1 MKGKDAM
8 PQQILPL
15 IPRGA
20 TQINGLVSV
29 WGDDENWTYFYST
42 HPIYSH
48 GKSDRRMFR
57 FVTSQLIDSGACRPV
72 DIQRTFGVSKSSII
86 RSLNKL
92 RRGGSEAF
100 FVQRGGRR
108 GGKVF
113 TSEMLEKAQGLLNQ
127 GYTRHQ
133 AVQELGIKYDT
144 FRKAI
149 NDGRLIESRTIKPVC
164 TKSSRNGV
172 DVAAAHGMGVACTR
186 VGERVLASLGKLIGA
201 AVRFD
206 RCLDVP
212 KAGVL
217 CAVPALLAN
226 GLLNGAKQIL
236 GQVKGYYT
244 TFHILLLLAFMALC
258 RIKTTEKLRG
268 HAPGEFG
275 KLLGLD
281 RAPEVRCL
289 RQKMDELSA
298 DQGSERWAAHL
309 SKYWMEQDSESV
321 GALYVDGH
329 VRVYHGRQTQL
340 PRRYVS
346 RERLCLRGITDYWV
360 NDAIGRPFFVIEKQ
374 IDPGLLATLRKDIVP
389 RLLEEVPD
397 QLTDQQL
404 NENPNLCRFVLVFDR
419 EGYSPAFFQEM
430 WSKYRVGCLTYHKHP
445 GESWPEQWF
454 TEHEVTMPGGEVV
467 KMRLCEMGSFVGSGK
482 NAIWMREVRKLTDS
496 GHQTSLISTAFDLS
510 HTQLAAR
517 VFSRWCQENFFNYM
531 MQHFD
536 IDVLLD
542 YGVTEFPDTEKVINP
557 VWRQLNRSRNCV
569 QNKLRYRRARFAEM
583 TMHPET
589 QDNPKK
595 YHKWLNKKADLLE
608 EIENFE
614 YQLEEL
620 KVKLKQTDKHIK
632 WGELDKKDRFL
643 RLLPG
648 RKRLMDTIRMI
659 AYRAETAMVGLITG
673 PTVDSS
679 DARRLLQDL
688 FLNEADILPSPEAEQ
703 LNICVHSASRPAAN
717 RALAKLFEH
726 LNNAQVKYPGTKMQM
741 TFELGGYT
749 ASNYAE
755 GVR

>member
-1 MKGKDAM
+1 MNGKDAM
-8 PQQILPL
+8 PQLILPL

-29 WGDDENWTYFYST
+29 YRDEANWTYFLST

-48 GKSDRRMFR
+48 RKDDQRMFR
-57 FVTSQLIDSGACRPV
+57 LVTSQLIDSGACRQV
-72 DIQRTFGVSKSSII
+72 DIQNTFGVSKSSVI

-92 RRGGSEAF
+92 RTGGAEAF
-100 FVQRGGRR
+100 FVQRRGRR

-113 TSEMLEKAQGLLNQ
+113 TSEVLEKAQHLLDQ
-127 GYTRHQ
+127 GYSRKD
-133 AVQELGIKYDT
+133 AARELGIKYDT
-144 FRKAI
+144 LRKAL
-149 NDGRLIESRTIKPVC
+149 NDGRLIESKSTDAAI
-164 TKSSRNGV
+164 TKSSRNVV
-172 DVAAAHGMGVACTR
+172 DVAAADGMGTACTR
-186 VGERVLASLGKLIGA
+186 TGERILASLGKMVGA

-206 RCLDVP
+206 ECLDVP

-217 CAVPALLAN
+217 CALPALLAN
-226 GLLNGAKQIL
+226 GLLNGAKQFL

-244 TFHILLLLAFMALC
+244 TFQVLILLAFMALC
-258 RIKTTEKLRG
+258 RIKTTEKLRR

-289 RQKMDELSA
+289 RRKMDELSA
-298 DQGSERWAAHL
+298 DQGSEQWAVHL
-309 SKYWMEQDSESV
+309 SKYWMEQDPESV
-321 GALYVDGH
+321 GALYIDGH
-329 VRVYHGRQTQL
+329 VRVYHGRLTKL

-374 IDPGLLATLRKDIVP
+374 IDPGLLATLRDDIVP
-389 RLLEEVPD
+389 RLLKEVPD
-397 QLTDQQL
+397 QPSEQQL
-404 NENPNLCRFVLVFDR
+404 KENPCLCRFVLVFDR

-430 WSKYRVGCLTYHKHP
+430 WNSHRIGCMTYHKHP

-454 TEHEVTMPGGEVV
+454 TEREVAMPGGEVV
-467 KMRLCEMGSFVGSGK
+467 KMRLCEMGSLVGSGK
-482 NAIWMREVRKLTDS
+482 DAMWMRQVRKLTDS
-496 GHQTSLISTAFDLS
+496 GHQTSLISTAFELP

-517 VFSRWCQENFFNYM
+517 MFSRWCQENFFNYM

-557 VWRQLNRSRNCV
+557 SWRQLNQSRNSL
-569 QNKLRYRRARFAEM
+569 QGKLRYRRARFAEM

-589 QDNPKK
+589 ADKPDK
-595 YHKWLNKKADLLE
+595 YDRWLNKKAALLE
-608 EIENFE
+608 EIEKME
-614 YQLEEL
+614 YQLNEL
-620 KVKLKQTDKHIK
+620 KAELKQTSKHIK
-632 WGELDKKDRFL
+632 WKELDEKDKFL

-659 AYRAETAMVGLITG
+659 AYRAETAMVGLVTG

-679 DARRLLQDL
+679 DARCLLQDL
-688 FLNEADILPSPEAEQ
+688 FLTEADILPDSENGR
-703 LNICVHSASRPAAN
+703 LNIRVHSASRPAAN
-717 RALAKLFEH
+717 RALAQLFEH
-726 LNNAQVKYPGTKMQM
+726 LNSAQVKYPGTELKM
-741 TFELGGYT
+741 TFELGGYI
-749 ASNYAE
+749 APNYAE
-755 GVR
+755 GVN

>member
-1 MKGKDAM
+1 M

-20 TQINGLVSV
+20 TQINGLISV
-29 WGDDENWTYFYST
+29 WRDEETWTYFYGA

-48 GKSDRRMFR
+48 RKSDRRMFR
-57 FVTSQLIDSGACRPV
+57 LVTSQLIDSGACRQV
-72 DIQRTFGVSKSSII
+72 DIRTTFGVSKSSVI

-92 RRGGSEAF
+92 RSGGAEGF
-100 FVQRGGRR
+100 FVQRRGRR

-113 TSEMLEKAQGLLNQ
+113 TSEMLEKAQALLEQ
-127 GYTRHQ
+127 GYTRNE
-133 AVQELGIKYDT
+133 AVQELGVKHDT

-149 NDGRLIESRTIKPVC
+149 NDGRLIESRSKEPVI
-164 TKSSRNGV
+164 TKSSRN
-172 DVAAAHGMGVACTR
+172 VADIAAGDGMGVACTR
-186 VGERVLASLGKLIGA
+186 VGERVLASLGKLVGA

-217 CAVPALLAN
+217 CAIPALLAN
-226 GLLNGAKQIL
+226 GLLNGAKQML

-275 KLLGLD
+275 NLLGLD

-289 RQKMDELSA
+289 RQKMDELSV

-309 SKYWMEQDSESV
+309 SKYWMQQEPESV

-374 IDPGLLATLRKDIVP
+374 IDPGLLATLRNDIVP
-389 RLLEEVPD
+389 RLLKEVPY
-397 QLTDQQL
+397 QPSEQQL
-404 NENPNLCRFVLVFDR
+404 NEEPCLCRFVLVFDR

-430 WSKYRVGCLTYHKHP
+430 WSTHRIGCQTYHKHP
-445 GESWPEQWF
+445 GEPWPEQWF
-454 TEHEVTMPGGEVV
+454 TDHEVRMPGGELV
-467 KMRLCEMGSFVGSGK
+467 KMRLCEMGSWVGSGDD
-482 NAIWMREVRKLTDS
+482 ASWMREVRKLTDS
-496 GHQTSLISTAFDLS
+496 GHQTSLISTAFDLP

-517 VFSRWCQENFFNYM
+517 MFSRWCQENFFNYM

-557 VWRQLNRSRNCV
+557 AWRQLNRSGNSL

-583 TMHPET
+583 TMHPATEDKT
-589 QDNPKK
+589 EK
-595 YHKWLNKKADLLE
+595 YRKWLEKKADLLE
-608 EIENFE
+608 EIENIE

-620 KVKLKQTDKHIK
+620 KVKMKQTDKHIK
-632 WGELDKKDRFL
+632 WGELDEKDRFL

-673 PTVDSS
+673 STVDSS

-688 FLNEADILPSPEAEQ
+688 FTTEADILPSPEAEQ
-703 LNICVHSASRPAAN
+703 LNIRVHSASRPAAN
-717 RALAKLFEH
+717 RALAQLFEH
-726 LNNAQVKYPGTKMQM
+726 LNNAQVKYPGTEMRLI
-741 TFELGGYT
+741 FEIGGYS

>member
-1 MKGKDAM
+1 M
-8 PQQILPL
+8 PQLILPL
-15 IPRGA
+15 IPLGA
-20 TQINGLVSV
+20 TPINGLVSV
-29 WGDDENWTYFYST
+29 WHEDERWTYFLGT
-42 HPIYSH
+42 HPIYTH
-48 GKSDRRMFR
+48 QHDDHRMFR
-57 FVTSQLIDSGACRPV
+57 MVTSQLIESGACRQV
-72 DIQRTFGVSKSSII
+72 DIQRTFGVSKSSVI

-92 RRGGSEAF
+92 RAGGAEAF
-100 FVQRGGRR
+100 FVQRPRGR
-108 GGKVF
+108 GGKIF
-113 TSEMLEKAQGLLNQ
+113 TPLVLEQAQQLLNQ
-127 GYTRHQ
+127 RYSRKDAAQ
-133 AVQELGIKYDT
+133 DLGIKYDT

-149 NDGRLIESRTIKPVC
+149 NDGRLIEPNLSEPFI
-164 TKSSRNGV
+164 TKSARNV
-172 DVAAAHGMGVACTR
+172 KDIAAADSMGVACTR
-186 VGERVLASLGKLIGA
+186 MGERVLASLGKLIGA
-201 AVRFD
+201 TVRFE

-217 CAVPALLAN
+217 CALPALLAN
-226 GLLNGAKQIL
+226 GLLNGARQML

-258 RIKTTEKLRG
+258 RIKTTEKLRC

-289 RQKMDELSA
+289 RRKMDELSA

-309 SKYWMEQDSESV
+309 SKYWMEQEPESV

-374 IDPGLLATLRKDIVP
+374 IDPGLLGTLREDIVP
-389 RLLEEVPD
+389 RLRKEVPD
-397 QLTDQQL
+397 QPTDQQL
-404 NENPNLCRFVLVFDR
+404 NENPHLCRFVLVFDR
-419 EGYSPAFFQEM
+419 EGYSPTFFQEM
-430 WSKYRVGCLTYHKHP
+430 WNNHRIGCLTYHKHP
-445 GESWPEQWF
+445 GESWPERWF
-454 TEHEVTMPGGEVV
+454 SEYEVRMPGGEAVR
-467 KMRLCEMGSFVGSGK
+467 MRLCEMGSLVGSGD
-482 NAIWMREVRKLTDS
+482 NLIWMREVRKLTDS

-517 VFSRWCQENFFNYM
+517 MFSRWCQENFFGYM

-542 YGVTEFPDTEKVINP
+542 YSVTEFPDTEKVINP
-557 VWRQLNRSRNCV
+557 AWRQLNRSRNSL

-589 QDNPKK
+589 QDKPKK
-595 YHKWLNKKADLLE
+595 YRKWLEKKANLLE
-608 EIENFE
+608 EIENLE
-614 YQLEEL
+614 YQLGKL

-632 WGELDKKDRFL
+632 WSELDEKDKFL

-659 AYRAETAMVGLITG
+659 AYRAETAMVGLLTG

-688 FLNEADILPSPEAEQ
+688 FTTEADILPCSDAEK
-703 LNICVHSASRPAAN
+703 LNIRVHSASRPAAN
-717 RALAKLFEH
+717 RALVKLFEY
-726 LNNAQVKYPGTKMQM
+726 LNAAKVKYPGTEMRL
-741 TFELGGYT
+741 TFELGGY
-749 ASNYAE
+749 ASLNHAQ

>member
-467 KMRLCEMGSFVGSGK
+467 KMRLCEMGSCVGSGK

-557 VWRQLNRSRNCV
+557 VWRQLNRSRNSV

-589 QDNPKK
+589 EDKPKK
-595 YHKWLNKKADLLE
+595 YHNWLKKKADLLE

-620 KVKLKQTDKHIK
+620 KIKLKQTDKHIK
-632 WGELDKKDRFL
+632 WGELDEKDRFL

-688 FLNEADILPSPEAEQ
+688 FLTEADILPIPEAEQ
-703 LNICVHSASRPAAN
+703 LNIRVHSASRPAAN
-717 RALAKLFEH
+717 RALTQLFEY
-726 LNNAQVKYPGTKMQM
+726 LNNAQVKYPGTEMRL

>member
-1 MKGKDAM
+1 M

-15 IPRGA
+15 IPSGA

-29 WGDDENWTYFYST
+29 WRDDANWTYFYAA

-48 GKSDRRMFR
+48 KRNDRRMFR
-57 FVTSQLIDSGACRPV
+57 LFTSQLIDSGACRQV
-72 DIQRTFGVSKSSII
+72 DIQTTFGVSKSSVI

-92 RRGGSEAF
+92 RKGGSEAF
-100 FVQRGGRR
+100 FVQRRGRR

-113 TSEMLEKAQGLLNQ
+113 TSEVLERAQGLLDQ
-127 GYTRHQ
+127 GYTRNE
-133 AVQELGIKYDT
+133 AVEELGIKYDT

-149 NDGRLIESRTIKPVC
+149 NDGRLIESRSTEPSI
-164 TKSSRNGV
+164 TKSSRNVV
-172 DVAAAHGMGVACTR
+172 DVAAAEAMGIACTR
-186 VGERVLASLGKLIGA
+186 VGDRVLASLGKLVGA

-217 CAVPALLAN
+217 CALPALLAN
-226 GLLNGAKQIL
+226 GLLNGAKQML
-236 GQVKGYYT
+236 GQVRGYYT
-244 TFHILLLLAFMALC
+244 TFHVLLLLAFMALC
-258 RIKTTEKLRG
+258 RIKTTEKLRKQ
-268 HAPGEFG
+268 APGEFG

-309 SKYWMEQDSESV
+309 SKYWMEKEPESV

-329 VRVYHGRQTQL
+329 VRVYHGGLTEL

-360 NDAIGRPFFVIEKQ
+360 NDSIGRPFFVIEKQ
-374 IDPGLLATLRKDIVP
+374 IDPGMLATLRKDIVP
-389 RLLEEVPD
+389 RLLEEVPS
-397 QLTDQQL
+397 QPTEQQL
-404 NENPNLCRFVLVFDR
+404 NENPCLCRFVLVFDR

-430 WSKYRVGCLTYHKHP
+430 WSNHRIGCQTYHKHP
-445 GESWPEQWF
+445 GEPWPEQWF
-454 TEHEVTMPGGEVV
+454 REHEVTMPGGEVV
-467 KMRLCEMGSFVGSGK
+467 KMRLCEMGCLVGSGK
-482 NAIWMREVRKLTDS
+482 DATWMRQVRKLTDS
-496 GHQTSLISTAFDLS
+496 GHQTSIISTAFDLP

-517 VFSRWCQENFFNYM
+517 MFSRWCQENFFNYM

-542 YGVTEFPDTEKVINP
+542 YGVAEFPDTEKVVNP
-557 VWRQLNRSRNCV
+557 AWRRFDRSRNSL

-583 TMHPET
+583 TMHPEPE
-589 QDNPKK
+589 DKHKK
-595 YHKWLNKKADLLE
+595 YHKWLKNKADLLE

-614 YQLEEL
+614 YQLKEL
-620 KVKLKQTDKHIK
+620 KAKLKQTNKHIQ
-632 WGELDKKDRFL
+632 WGELDEKDKFL

-679 DARRLLQDL
+679 DARCLLQDL
-688 FLNEADILPSPEAEQ
+688 FVTEADILPSPETDQ
-703 LNICVHSASRPAAN
+703 LNVRVHSASRPAAN
-717 RALAKLFEH
+717 RVLARLFEN
-726 LNNAQVKYPGTKMQM
+726 LNNAKVKYPGTEMRL

-749 ASNYAE
+749 APNYAE
-755 GVR
+755 GVG

>member
-8 PQQILPL
+8 PQLILPL

-29 WGDDENWTYFYST
+29 FRDDANWTYFLATY
-42 HPIYSH
+42 PIYSH
-48 GKSDRRMFR
+48 RKHDHRMFR
-57 FVTSQLIDSGACRPV
+57 MITSQLIESGACRQI
-72 DIQRTFGVSKSSII
+72 DIQNTFGISKSSVI

-92 RRGGSEAF
+92 RSGGAEAF
-100 FVQRGGRR
+100 LVQRRGRR
-108 GGKVF
+108 GGNVF
-113 TSEMLEKAQGLLNQ
+113 TSGVLEKAQRLLDQ
-127 GYTRHQ
+127 GYSRKD
-133 AVQELGIKYDT
+133 AVQELGVKYDT

-149 NDGRLIESRTIKPVC
+149 NDGRLIESKTTEPAL
-164 TKSSRNGV
+164 TKSSRNAV
-172 DVAAAHGMGVACTR
+172 DMAAADGMGTACTR
-186 VGERVLASLGKLIGA
+186 VGDRILASLGKLIGA
-201 AVRFD
+201 AVCFD

-217 CAVPALLAN
+217 CALPALLAN
-226 GLLNGAKQIL
+226 GLLNGAKQFL

-244 TFHILLLLAFMALC
+244 SVHVLLLLAFMALC

-275 KLLGLD
+275 NLLGLD

-298 DQGSERWAAHL
+298 DQGSEKWAAHL
-309 SKYWMEQDSESV
+309 SKYWMEQEPESV
-321 GALYVDGH
+321 GALYIDGH
-329 VRVYHGRQTQL
+329 VRVYHGRLTKL

-374 IDPGLLATLRKDIVP
+374 VDPGLLATLRDDIVP
-389 RLLEEVPD
+389 RLLKDVPD
-397 QLTDQQL
+397 QPSEQQL
-404 NENPNLCRFVLVFDR
+404 KENPYWCRFVLVFDR

-430 WSKYRVGCLTYHKHP
+430 WSRHRIGCMTYHKYP
-445 GESWPEQWF
+445 GESWSEHWF
-454 TEHEVTMPGGEVV
+454 TEHEVTMPNGEVV
-467 KMRLCEMGSFVGSGK
+467 KMQLCERGSLVGSGK
-482 NAIWMREVRKLTDS
+482 DAMWMRQVRKLTDS
-496 GHQTSLISTAFDLS
+496 GHQTSLISTAFELP

-517 VFSRWCQENFFNYM
+517 MFSRWCQENFFNYM

-542 YGVTEFPDTEKVINP
+542 YGVTKFPDTEKVINP
-557 VWRQLNRSRNCV
+557 VWRQLNRSRNSL
-569 QNKLRYRRARFAEM
+569 QSKLRYRQARFTEM

-589 QDNPKK
+589 EDKPKK
-595 YHKWLNKKADLLE
+595 YDKWLEKKANLLE
-608 EIENFE
+608 EIENLE
-614 YQLEEL
+614 YRLNEL
-620 KVKLKQTDKHIK
+620 KVKLKQTSKHIK
-632 WGELDKKDRFL
+632 WGELDEKDQFL

-679 DARRLLQDL
+679 DARCLLQDL
-688 FLNEADILPSPEAEQ
+688 FVTEADILPDLENEQ
-703 LNICVHSASRPAAN
+703 LNIRVHSASRPAAN
-717 RALAKLFEH
+717 RALAQLFEH
-726 LNNAQVKYPGTKMQM
+726 LTSAQVKYPGTELRMA
-741 TFELGGYT
+741 FEIGGYT
-749 ASNYAE
+749 SPNHAE

>member
-1 MKGKDAM
+1 M

-29 WGDDENWTYFYST
+29 YRDDGNWTYFLST
-42 HPIYSH
+42 IPIYSH
-48 GKSDRRMFR
+48 KQADHRMFR
-57 FVTSQLIDSGACRPV
+57 MVTSQLIDSGACRQI
-72 DIQRTFGVSKSSII
+72 DIQNAFGVSKSSVI

-92 RRGGSEAF
+92 RSGGAEAF
-100 FVQRGGRR
+100 FVQRKGRR

-113 TSEMLEKAQGLLNQ
+113 TPEVLKQAQRLVDQ
-127 GYTRHQ
+127 GYSRKDAAQ
-133 AVQELGIKYDT
+133 DLGIKYDT

-149 NDGRLIESRTIKPVC
+149 NDGRLIESRAVDAALL
-164 TKSSRNGV
+164 TKSSRSVV
-172 DVAAAHGMGVACTR
+172 DTAAADGMGTGCTR
-186 VGERVLASLGKLIGA
+186 VGDRILASLGKMVGA
-201 AVRFD
+201 PVRFE

-212 KAGVL
+212 LAGVL
-217 CAVPALLAN
+217 CAIPALLAN
-226 GLLNGAKQIL
+226 GLLNGAKQFL

-244 TFHILLLLAFMALC
+244 IFHVLLLLAFMALC
-258 RIKTTEKLRG
+258 RIKTTEKIRR

-275 KLLGLD
+275 NLLGLD

-309 SKYWMEQDSESV
+309 SKYWMEQEPESV
-321 GALYVDGH
+321 GALYIDGH
-329 VRVYHGRQTQL
+329 VRVYHGKLTEL

-374 IDPGLLATLRKDIVP
+374 VDPGLLATLRNDIVP
-389 RLLEEVPD
+389 RLLKDVPD
-397 QLTDQQL
+397 QPSEEQL
-404 NENPNLCRFVLVFDR
+404 KENPSLCRFVLVFDR
-419 EGYSPAFFQEM
+419 EGYSPAFFQQM
-430 WSKYRVGCLTYHKHP
+430 WSRHRVGCMTYHKHP

-454 TEHEVTMPGGEVV
+454 TEHEVTMPRGEVV
-467 KMRLCEMGSFVGSGK
+467 KMRLCERGSFVGSGK
-482 NAIWMREVRKLTDS
+482 DATWMRQVRKLTDS
-496 GHQTSLISTAFDLS
+496 GHQTSLISTAFDLP

-517 VFSRWCQENFFNYM
+517 MFSRWCQENFFNYM

-557 VWRQLNRSRNCV
+557 TWRQLNRSRNSLS
-569 QNKLRYRRARFAEM
+569 NKLRYRRARFAEM

-589 QDNPKK
+589 SDKPKK
-595 YHKWLNKKADLLE
+595 YDQWLKKKADLLE
-608 EIENFE
+608 EVEKME
-614 YQLEEL
+614 YQFNEL
-620 KVKLKQTDKHIK
+620 KVELKQTSKHIE
-632 WGELDKKDRFL
+632 WEALDEKDKFY
-643 RLLPG
+643 RLIPG

-659 AYRAETAMVGLITG
+659 VYRAETAMVGLITG

-679 DARRLLQDL
+679 DARSLLQDL
-688 FLNEADILPSPEAEQ
+688 FLAEADIQADPENEK
-703 LNICVHSASRPAAN
+703 LNIRVHGASRPVAN
-717 RALAKLFEH
+717 RALAQLFEH
-726 LNNAQVKYPGTKMQM
+726 LSLAKVKYPGTELTM

-749 ASNYAE
+749 APNPAD

>member
-29 WGDDENWTYFYST
+29 WCSDENWTYFYAT

-48 GKSDRRMFR
+48 KKSDRRMFR
-57 FVTSQLIDSGACRPV
+57 MVTALLIESGACRQV
-72 DIQRTFGVSKSSII
+72 DIRTTFGVSKSSVI
-86 RSLNKL
+86 RSLKKL
-92 RRGGSEAF
+92 RDAGPEAF
-100 FVQRGGRR
+100 FIQHRGRR

-113 TSEMLEKAQGLLNQ
+113 TSKVLERAQALLDQ
-127 GYTRHQ
+127 GYTRNE
-133 AVQELGIKYDT
+133 AVIELGVKYDT

-149 NDGRLIESRTIKPVC
+149 NDGRLIESRPIEPTI
-164 TKSSRNGV
+164 TKSSRNVV
-172 DVAAAHGMGVACTR
+172 DVAAADGMGMACTR
-186 VGERVLASLGKLIGA
+186 VGERVLASLGKLVGA
-201 AVRFD
+201 AMRFD

-226 GLLNGAKQIL
+226 GLLNGAKQML

-244 TFHILLLLAFMALC
+244 SVHVLLLLSFMALC
-258 RIKTTEKLRG
+258 RIKSTEKLRG
-268 HAPGEFG
+268 QAPGEFG

-309 SKYWMEQDSESV
+309 SKYWMEQEPESV

-374 IDPGLLATLRKDIVP
+374 VDPGMLATLRKDIVP
-389 RLLEEVPD
+389 RLLNEVPG
-397 QLTDQQL
+397 QPTDQQL
-404 NENPNLCRFVLVFDR
+404 NQNPYLCRFVLVFDR
-419 EGYSPAFFQEM
+419 EGYSPGFFKEM
-430 WSKYRVGCLTYHKHP
+430 WNRHHIACQTYHKHP
-445 GESWPEQWF
+445 GESWPKHWF
-454 TEHEVTMPGGEVV
+454 TEYEVTMPSGEVV
-467 KMRLCEMGSFVGSGK
+467 KMRLCEMGSLVGSGQ
-482 NAIWMREVRKLTDS
+482 NVMWMREVRKLTDS
-496 GHQTSLISTAFDLS
+496 GHQTSLISTAFELP

-517 VFSRWCQENFFNYM
+517 MFSRWCQENFFNYM

-542 YGVTEFPDTEKVINP
+542 YGVAEFPDTEKVVNP
-557 VWRQLNRSRNCV
+557 AWRQLNRARNSL
-569 QNKLRYRRARFAEM
+569 QNKLRYRRAIFAEM
-583 TMHPET
+583 TMHPQVE
-589 QDNPKK
+589 DKPKK
-595 YHKWLNKKADLLE
+595 YQKWLKKKADLLE
-608 EIENFE
+608 EIENLE
-614 YQLEEL
+614 YQFKEL

-632 WGELDKKDRFL
+632 WGQLDEKDRFL

-688 FLNEADILPSPEAEQ
+688 FVTEADILPSPETDK
-703 LNICVHSASRPAAN
+703 LNVRVHTASRPAAN
-717 RALAKLFEH
+717 RALVKLFEH
-726 LNNAQVKYPGTKMQM
+726 LNSAQVKYPGSEMRLN
-741 TFELGGYT
+741 FELGGYT
-749 ASNYAE
+749 APNYTE
-755 GVR
+755 GVK